1 MTRLRIAI
9 LAAACAAVWGQTSN
23 APARLG
29 SESGYASLQQ
39 QCMTCHGNAATPQA
53 KPIGTLRDL
62 TPEHIYEVI
71 GQGNGKVPT
80 APHQNLKLSDE
91 QRQRAAESLSGR
103 LLGTSESGDAKLMP
117 NRCAANPPLNPAAGP
132 AWNGWSADLSNA
144 RFQSSQ
150 AAGLTADRIPQ
161 LKLKWAFG
169 FPNGV
174 SMWGQPSVVA
184 GRVFIGSDIGW
195 IYSLDAAT
203 GCVYWS
209 YKTKAGMRNAITLGP
224 VKARG
229 AKYAVYF
236 GDLKANAYAL
246 NAQTGELLWTVRAD
260 DHFTSRSTAAPT
272 LYNGKLF
279 VPISS
284 WEGFNAK
291 QPEYP
296 CCTSRGAVTA
306 LDANTGKQ
314 IWKYYTTPEAPKPRG
329 KNSIGTRLYGPSGVS
344 VWNSPTVDAKRNAL
358 YFGTGEAAVGPVPK
372 TSDAVVAV
380 DINTGKYL
388 WSYQAQADDEFL
400 VGCGPNNHPE
410 NCPKDQGPDY
420 DIGNSPILKT
430 LANGKRLVVAGMKN
444 GTVFA
449 LDPDNKGAKVWEVSI
464 SPNPLSGILWG
475 GAADDKAVYFGLSGG
490 GVAAV
495 QLATGEK
502 TWFNPLEP
510 PAGHG
515 RAANSAAVTAIPG
528 VAFSGARTGMLY
540 ALASADGH
548 KLWEFDTAREFDT
561 VNKVPAR
568 GGAIASAGPV
578 VAGGM
583 LFVSSGY
590 SFGGADK
597 NGNVLLVFAPQ

>member
-1 MTRLRIAI
+1 MKLG
-9 LAAACAAVWGQTSN
+9 LFLFVFSAAGSLWSQT
-23 APARLG
+23 PPTRLG
-29 SESGYASLQQ
+29 SETGYMALQQ
-39 QCMTCHGNAATPQA
+39 QCMTCHGNAATPNA

-71 GQGNGKVPT
+71 GKMPT
-80 APHQNLKLSDE
+80 PPHQNLKLSDE

-117 NRCAANPPLNPAAGP
+117 NRCTANPPLNPSVGAS
-132 AWNGWSADLSNA
+132 WNGWGSDVSNT
-144 RFQSSQ
+144 RFQSAK
-150 AAGLTADRIPQ
+150 AAGLTADQVPK

-169 FPNGV
+169 MPGGV
-174 SMWGQPSVVA
+174 SMWGQPSVVG

-195 IYSLDAAT
+195 IYSLDAKT

-209 YKTKAGMRNAITLGP
+209 YRIRSSMRNAITLGP
-224 VKARG
+224 IKNG
-229 AKYAVYF
+229 TAKYAVYF
-236 GDLKANAYAL
+236 GDMKANAYAL
-246 NAQTGELLWTVRAD
+246 NAQTGELLWTVHAD

-296 CCTSRGAVTA
+296 CCTSRGSVVA

-314 IWKYYTTPEAPKPRG
+314 IWKYYTIPDPPQPRG
-329 KNSIGTRLYGPSGVS
+329 KNSIGTQLYGPSGVS
-344 VWNSPTVDAKRNAL
+344 VWNSPTVDPKRNAI
-358 YFGTGEAAVGPVPK
+358 YFGTGESATGPVPK
-372 TSDAVVAV
+372 TSDSVVAV

-388 WSYQAQADDEFL
+388 WNYQAQAGDEYL

-410 NCPKDQGPDY
+410 NCPKEQGPDA

-430 LANGKRLVVAGMKN
+430 LANGKRLVIAGMKN
-444 GTVFA
+444 GIVFA
-449 LDPDNKGAKVWEVSI
+449 LDPDNKGAKVWQVNV

-475 GAADDKAVYFGLSGG
+475 GTADDTTVYYGLSGG

-495 QLATGEK
+495 QIATGEK
-502 TWFNPLEP
+502 TWFNPLAP

-540 ALASADGH
+540 ALASGDGH
-548 KLWEFDTAREFDT
+548 KLWEFDTALPFAT
-561 VNKVPAR
+561 INKVPAR
-568 GGAIASAGPV
+568 GGTMASAGPV

-590 SFGGADK
+590 SFAGPDK
-597 NGNVLLVFAPQ
+597 NGNVLLAFAAE

>member
-1 MTRLRIAI
+1 MTTRSWL
-9 LAAACAAVWGQTSN
+9 LLFFAVAGAWGQSA
-23 APARLG
+23 APSRLG

-39 QCMTCHGNAATPQA
+39 QCMTCHGNASTPQA
-53 KPIGTLRDL
+53 KPISAMRDL
-62 TPEHIYEVI
+62 TAEYIYGVI
-71 GQGNGKVPT
+71 GKMPT
-80 APHQNLKLSDE
+80 APHQAMKLSDE

-103 LLGTSESGDAKLMP
+103 LLGTSESGDASHMP
-117 NRCAANPPLNPAAGP
+117 NRCAANPPLNLSGP
-132 AWNGWSADLSNA
+132 SWNGWSSDLSNA
-144 RFQSSQ
+144 RFQS
-150 AAGLTADRIPQ
+150 AKNAGLTADQIPK

-169 FPNGV
+169 FPQGV
-174 SMWGQPSVVA
+174 SAWGQPSVVG
-184 GRVFIGSDIGW
+184 GRVFVGSDIGW
-195 IYSLDAAT
+195 IYSLDAQT

-209 YKTKAGMRNAITLGP
+209 YKMKAGMRNAITLGP
-224 VKARG
+224 IKAG
-229 AKYAVYF
+229 TAKYAVYF

-246 NAQTGELLWTVRAD
+246 NAQTGELVWTTHAD

-296 CCTSRGAVTA
+296 CCTSRGSVTA

-329 KNSIGTRLYGPSGVS
+329 KNSIGTQLYGPSGVS

-358 YFGTGEAAVGPVPK
+358 YFGTGEAAVGPVPA
-372 TSDAVVAV
+372 TSDAVVAL

-410 NCPKDQGPDY
+410 NCPKDQGPDF

-430 LANGKRLVVAGMKN
+430 LANGKRLVIAGMKN

-449 LDPDNKGAKVWEVSI
+449 LDPDNKGVKIWQVNV

-475 GAADDKAVYFGLSGG
+475 GAADDKTAYFGLSGG

-502 TWFNPLEP
+502 TWFNALEP

-515 RAANSAAVTAIPG
+515 RAANSAAITAIPG
-528 VAFSGARTGMLY
+528 AAFSGARTGMIY
-540 ALASADGH
+540 ALASSDGH
-548 KLWEFDTAREFDT
+548 TLWEFDTAREFDT
-561 VNKVPAR
+561 VNKVAAR
-568 GGAIASAGPV
+568 GGTIASAGPV

-597 NGNVLLVFAPQ
+597 NGNVLLAFSAE